1 MKGRGGVLGIGV
13 LLLAAVAVI
22 GTAPAALSGS
32 AAPSNPPAQTAPAAS
47 PAVEEIVAR
56 YVAARGGLKKIQ
68 SIQTLRQKGRATLGA
83 ERQALVTREL
93 KRPGRIRF
101 EFTVQ
106 GVTGVYVS
114 DGQRGWKVSPF
125 DGEMGPQPLGDQVV
139 AEASEQ
145 ADIEGPLVDWK
156 AKGHQLEL
164 VGREAIGGS
173 EAYKLK
179 VTLKGGAVLYNYID
193 VKSMYLV
200 RTDSTR
206 QVRGRPL
213 QIETT
218 FSDFKKTAGILFP
231 RQVEMAAAGRP
242 QRLRIVVDKVEVNP
256 PLSDALFAIPPS
268 AKP

>member
-1 MKGRGGVLGIGV
+1 MTGRGGLLGIGV
-13 LLLAAVAVI
+13 LLLAAVACI
-22 GTAPAALSGS
+22 GTPF
-32 AAPSNPPAQTAPAAS
+32 AAPSAAAAPSAS

-56 YVAARGGLKKIQ
+56 YVAARGGLKKLQ
-68 SIQTLRQKGRATLGA
+68 SIQTLRQRGRATMGA

-106 GVTGVYVS
+106 GVTGVYIS

-125 DGEMGPQPLGDQVV
+125 DGEMGPQPLGDQVI

-156 AKGHQLEL
+156 AKGHQVEL
-164 VGREAIGGS
+164 VGREANGGS
-173 EAYKLK
+173 QAYKLK

-200 RTDSTR
+200 RTDSSR

-213 QIETT
+213 QLETT
-218 FSDFKKTAGILFP
+218 FSDFKKTDGILFP
-231 RQVEMAAAGRP
+231 RQIEIAAAGRP

-256 PLSDALFAIPPS
+256 PLSDARFAVPAS

>member
-1 MKGRGGVLGIGV
+1 MTGRGGLLGIGV
-13 LLLAAVAVI
+13 LLLAAVACI
-22 GTAPAALSGS
+22 GTPF
-32 AAPSNPPAQTAPAAS
+32 AAPSAAAAPSAS

-56 YVAARGGLKKIQ
+56 YVAARGGLKRIQ
-68 SIQTLRQKGRATLGA
+68 SIQTLRQRGRATMGA

-156 AKGHQLEL
+156 AKGHQVEL
-164 VGREAIGGS
+164 VGREANGGS
-173 EAYKLK
+173 QAYKLK

-200 RTDSTR
+200 RTDSSR

-213 QIETT
+213 QLETT
-218 FSDFKKTAGILFP
+218 FSDFKKTDGILFP

-242 QRLRIVVDKVEVNP
+242 QRLRIVVDKLEVNP
-256 PLSDALFAIPPS
+256 PLSDALFAVPAS